1 MFIDP
6 VPRGSAEGLTADIYR
21 EEMETS
27 GFIPEF
33 VQIFSH
39 HPEAYQAWEQLITTV
54 YSGMDRRACELA
66 TFVAARAM
74 KSTACTIAHGRTL
87 RNRFSFTP
95 DEIRQLA
102 MDYHQVGL
110 TAAEE
115 AIVGFAEKVAT
126 DPTAVAQAD
135 VDALRQ
141 LGMTDREI
149 FDVVFAVAAR
159 AFLTTLIES
168 LGTTAEQPWVDD
180 LEPELVEALT
190 VGRPAR

>member
-6 VPRGSAEGLTADIYR
+6 VPLDSAEGLLADIYR
-21 EEMETS
+21 EDIEVL

-39 HPEAYQAWEQLITTV
+39 HPEAHQAWEHLITTV
-54 YSGMDRRACELA
+54 YSGMDRRVCELA
-66 TFVAARAM
+66 TFVAARTM

-95 DEIRQLA
+95 EQIRQLS
-102 MDYHQVGL
+102 MDYHRAGL
-110 TAAEE
+110 TAAET
-115 AIVGFAEKVAT
+115 AIMEFAEKVAT
-126 DPTAVAQAD
+126 DPTAVTQAD
-135 VDALRQ
+135 VDSLRH

-180 LEPELVEALT
+180 LEPELIEVLT